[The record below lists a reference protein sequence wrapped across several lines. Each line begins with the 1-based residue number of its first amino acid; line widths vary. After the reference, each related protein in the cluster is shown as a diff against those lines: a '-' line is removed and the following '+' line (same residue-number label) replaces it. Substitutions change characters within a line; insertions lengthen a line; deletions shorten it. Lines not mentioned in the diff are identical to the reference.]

1 MLIYDYCSVPVFASL
16 VGWMKKVSLGSRS
29 LSDADMMNVH
39 AVSGRAGPVAIP
51 CSHVI
56 AG

>member
-1 MLIYDYCSVPVFASL
+1 VLIYDYCSVPVFASL

-39 AVSGRAGPVAIP
+39 AVSGRAGPAAIP
-51 CSHVI
+51 CPHVI